1 MITDQERK
9 LDQIARDL
17 KVHVHPDLSGELS
30 TDDVAGYFPRS
41 RRILYRLGLGWA
53 ETVCAIAHELGHA
66 AHNDG
71 HQTDSLRDIR
81 QEARADR
88 WAVNTLI
95 SKNAYQ
101 MAETLVGSHPGA
113 LAAELNVTVEYVTL
127 WRKIHQPAL
136 STI

>member
-1 MITDQERK
+1 MTTDQERK
-9 LDQIARDL
+9 LDQIAREL

-30 TDDVAGYFPRS
+30 ADDIAGYFPRS
-41 RRILYRLGLGWA
+41 RRILYRLGLGWT

-66 AHNDG
+66 AHNDVT
-71 HQTDSLRDIR
+71 QTDSLRDIR
-81 QEARADR
+81 QENRADC

-95 SKNAYQ
+95 SKDAYQ

-113 LAAELNVTVEYVTL
+113 LAVELNVTVEYVTL
-127 WRKIHQPAL
+127 WRKINHPAF